1 MAVSRREKEEDKNFS
16 LALGYLFEESELQEK
31 DNPTVENVIEDLRDD
46 VNDLCDLANKV
57 DGLTFV
63 YTPKDGDSKAKLT
76 ITVADGTEFKLE
88 A

>member
-16 LALGYLFEESELQEK
+16 LALGYLFEESELQQK
-31 DNPTVENVIEDLRDD
+31 DSPTVENVIEDLRDD

-57 DGLTFV
+57 DGLTFA
-63 YTPKDGDSKAKLT
+63 YTPKDGKSKAKLT

>member
-1 MAVSRREKEEDKNFS
+1 MAVSRREKSEDENYS
-16 LALGYLFEESELQEK
+16 STLGYLLEENLEEELQ
-31 DNPTVENVIEDLRDD
+31 PTVENVISDLRDD

-57 DGLTFV
+57 DGLTFT
-63 YTPKDGDSKAKLT
+63 YTPKDGKSKAKLT